1 MSQMECTEIFD
12 RFRNKVSDYDL
23 LDVCPSYEEDILFDY
38 LLSSA
43 GDFVEWTGIEFTVDS
58 DARTISPAP
67 TVRQTDILALGMLYY
82 WTSHILH
89 NTDKMRNVMNTRDFQ
104 QFSPEKIL
112 SRLMEVR
119 DGSYMDFKSRVIDHS
134 FIVGD

>member
-12 RFRNKVSDYDL
+12 RFRNKVTDYDL
-23 LDVCPSYEEDILFDY
+23 LDICPSYEEDILFDY
-38 LLSSA
+38 LVSSV
-43 GDFVEWTGIEFTVDS
+43 GDFVEWTGIELIVDS
-58 DARTISPAP
+58 DMRIISPAP
-67 TVRQTDILALGMLYY
+67 TIRQMDILALGMLYY

-112 SRLMEVR
+112 SRLIEVR
-119 DGSYMDFKSRVIDHS
+119 DASYMDFKSRVIDHS

>member
-12 RFRNKVSDYDL
+12 RFRNKVTDYDL
-23 LDVCPSYEEDILFDY
+23 LDICPSYEEDILFDY
-38 LLSSA
+38 LVSSV
-43 GDFVEWTGIEFTVDS
+43 GDFVEWTGIELIVDS
-58 DARTISPAP
+58 DMRTISPAP
-67 TVRQTDILALGMLYY
+67 TIRQKDILALGMLYY

-112 SRLMEVR
+112 SRLIEVR
-119 DGSYMDFKSRVIDHS
+119 DASYMDFKSRVIDHS

>member
-1 MSQMECTEIFD
+1 MSQMDSTEIFD

-23 LDVCPSYEEDILFDY
+23 LEVCPAYEEDILFDY
-38 LLSSA
+38 LLSA
-43 GDFVEWTGIEFTVDS
+43 VGDFVEWTGIEFIVDS
-58 DARTISPAP
+58 GMRTIDPAP
-67 TVRQTDILALGMLYY
+67 SARQADILSMGMLYY

-112 SRLMEVR
+112 SRLIEVR
-119 DGSYMDFKSRVIDHS
+119 DASYMDFKSRVIDHS

>member
-12 RFRNKVSDYDL
+12 RFRNKVTDYDL
-23 LDVCPSYEEDILFDY
+23 LDICPSYEEDILFDY
-38 LLSSA
+38 LVSSV
-43 GDFVEWTGIEFTVDS
+43 GDFVEWTGIELIVDS
-58 DARTISPAP
+58 DMRIISPAP
-67 TVRQTDILALGMLYY
+67 TIRQMDILALGMLYY

-89 NTDKMRNVMNTRDFQ
+89 NTDKMRNVMNTREFQ

-112 SRLMEVR
+112 SRLIEVR
-119 DGSYMDFKSRVIDHS
+119 DASYMDFKSRVIDHS

>member
-1 MSQMECTEIFD
+1 MRTID
-12 RFRNKVSDYDL
+12 PV
-23 LDVCPSYEEDILFDY
+23 PSARQADIL
-38 LLSSA
+38 SM
-43 GDFVEWTGIEFTVDS
+43 
-58 DARTISPAP
+58 
-67 TVRQTDILALGMLYY
+67 GMLYY

-112 SRLMEVR
+112 SRLIEVR
-119 DGSYMDFKSRVIDHS
+119 DASYMDFKSRVIDHS